1 MLKLYVIAVVTF
13 LFAPIFVI
21 VLFSFNASPSLVFP
35 MEGLSLHWY
44 RELISSYNFQRSF
57 LNSIKVGLGATL
69 CTTILGTLAA
79 LALIRISRR
88 WRGVFEFLAFAPIGL
103 PGLFIGV
110 ALVTLFAQLG
120 LTRNLFTVTIA
131 HVLFTLPFF
140 IEAMRSRI
148 TYFDRSLEE
157 AARDLGANPFQV
169 FAKVTI
175 PILMPTIAGAAILT
189 FALSFDEFIITV
201 FVSGNET
208 TMPLYIWSMMR
219 RTINP
224 TINAASVI
232 TLAFS
237 LSILALAGLW
247 LWYQRKR
254 AVISRASTAGELPY
268 QEMPNE

>member
-1 MLKLYVIAVVTF
+1 MLKLYVFAVVTF

-44 RELISSYNFQRSF
+44 RELISSYDFQRSF
-57 LNSIKVGLGATL
+57 LNSLKVGLGATV

-88 WRGVFEFLAFAPIGL
+88 WRVVFEFLAFAPIGL
-103 PGLFIGV
+103 PGLFLGV
-110 ALVTLFAQLG
+110 ALVTLFAELG
-120 LTRNLFTVTIA
+120 LARNLFTVTVA

-157 AARDLGANPFQV
+157 AARDLGASPFQV
-169 FAKVTI
+169 FARVTV
-175 PILMPTIAGAAILT
+175 PILLPTIAGAAILS

-201 FVSGNET
+201 FVSGNDT

-237 LSILALAGLW
+237 LSIIALAGLW
-247 LWYQRKR
+247 IWYQRKR
-254 AVISRASTAGELPY
+254 AMGIRNPASSEFLD
-268 QEMPNE
+268 QETVA